1 MVAFFIVDFH
11 WRNGQVKE
19 NKKELKAEVEILL
32 QLKIKRVNFFMK
44 KMFAINKPAKTEARQ
59 REKFNTMFNKAV
71 E

>member
-1 MVAFFIVDFH
+1 M
-11 WRNGQVKE
+11 KK